1 VSMDFLLKPDETVT
15 WFDPLKKMTVAQFL
29 YGVNYGNPDYLI
41 IDLPPGTG
49 AESYAL
55 LQCIPDLDGA
65 LIITLPSESPQAVTR
80 RSIGLCRQAK
90 IPIIGIVENMSRF
103 VCAGCRNVSNLFGTK
118 ETANLASETGVPL
131 LGDIP
136 LDSNVFEHC
145 DAGIPFVVGFPESIA
160 TASLLVIAE
169 KIQKFVG
176 DFE

>member
-1 VSMDFLLKPDETVT
+1 M
-15 WFDPLKKMTVAQFL
+15 
-29 YGVNYGNPDYLI
+29 
-41 IDLPPGTG
+41 
-49 AESYAL
+49 
-55 LQCIPDLDGA
+55 
-65 LIITLPSESPQAVTR
+65 PSESPQAVTR

-90 IPIIGIVENMSRF
+90 VPIIGIVENMSR
-103 VCAGCRNVSNLFGTK
+103 VICAGCRNISNLFGTK
-118 ETANLASETGVPL
+118 ETADFASETGVPL

-169 KIQKFVG
+169 KIQEFVG